1 MAVMVAARTC
11 ICPLVVNV
19 HCLEVKGW
27 TGRNIMTYVSSKRV
41 SKIDYLHAV
50 KGVVGPLN
58 EACISMLSK
67 RTIGDQ

>member
-50 KGVVGPLN
+50 KGLL
-58 EACISMLSK
+58 AH
-67 RTIGDQ
+67 